1 MSALTK
7 IFVVLLVICA
17 CLQTAATVV
26 FVSRVENY
34 ADTARIAQ
42 AKATDAD
49 RRYQAAVAQVAA
61 ATANAERAEAAAA
74 AQVQALRTQLD
85 NVQRQVADRDAQI
98 AKAASDQQI
107 LSLQNTQLASGL
119 KASEDAKQQLQT
131 TLADARKSAD
141 ELVQHNSDLNGRVS
155 DLQNKLDQTTR
166 EWRYTQEQ
174 LASAQAE
181 AKRLSNVAQAS
192 GLSAEQINNTPANQG
207 SPINGVIRG
216 VQNISG
222 NEYATISVG
231 SADGVSKGM
240 QFNVIN
246 RDKGEWLG
254 TLTVDKVD
262 QNQAVGR
269 LSLKGAVLGEIQPNR
284 TEVRTQL

>member
-17 CLQTAATVV
+17 SLQTAATVV
-26 FVSRVENY
+26 FVNRVENY
-34 ADTARIAQ
+34 AEAAKVAQ

-49 RRYQAAVAQVAA
+49 SRYRAAVADVAA
-61 ATANAERAEAAAA
+61 ATATAEKVEASAATRI
-74 AQVQALRTQLD
+74 QALQSD
-85 NVQRQVADRDAQI
+85 VDAARQQIAARDAQL
-98 AKAASDQQI
+98 AKAAGDQQT
-107 LSLQNTQLASGL
+107 LALQNTQLASGI
-119 KASEDAKQQLQT
+119 KASEDAKKQLQD
-131 TLADARKSAD
+131 TLADSRKSAD
-141 ELVQHNSDLNGRVS
+141 ELVQRNADLNSHVS

-174 LASAQAE
+174 LASSQAD
-181 AKRLSNVAQAS
+181 AKRLANAAKAG
-192 GLSAEQINNTPANQG
+192 GLSIDQIDNTPANQ
-207 SPINGVIRG
+207 SSRINGVIRG
-216 VQNISG
+216 VQNINSI
-222 NEYATISVG
+222 EYATISVG

-262 QNQAVGR
+262 QSEAVGR
-269 LSLKGAVLGEIQPNR
+269 LNLKGPVLGQIQPNR

>member
-17 CLQTAATVV
+17 SLQTAATVV
-26 FVSRVENY
+26 FVNRVENY
-34 ADTARIAQ
+34 AEAAKVAQ

-49 RRYQAAVAQVAA
+49 SRYRAAAADVAA
-61 ATANAERAEAAAA
+61 ATATAEKVEASAATRI
-74 AQVQALRTQLD
+74 QALQSD
-85 NVQRQVADRDAQI
+85 VDAARQQIAARDAQL
-98 AKAASDQQI
+98 AKAAGDQQT
-107 LSLQNTQLASGL
+107 LALQNTQLASGI
-119 KASEDAKQQLQT
+119 KASEDAKKQLQD
-131 TLADARKSAD
+131 TLADSRKSAD
-141 ELVQHNSDLNGRVS
+141 ELVQRNADLNSHVS

-174 LASAQAE
+174 LASSQAD
-181 AKRLSNVAQAS
+181 AKRLANAAKAG
-192 GLSAEQINNTPANQG
+192 GLSVDQIDNTPANQ
-207 SPINGVIRG
+207 SSRINGVIRG
-216 VQNISG
+216 VQNINSI
-222 NEYATISVG
+222 EYATISVG

-262 QNQAVGR
+262 QNEAVGR
-269 LSLKGAVLGEIQPNR
+269 LSLKGPVLGQIQPNR